1 MPTHAQNPFAQ
12 LSTTLLLAIFQY
24 TCNYQPV
31 SLPLHSSHPRHVLN
45 SVCKGWYD
53 VVRSTGALWNQIH
66 FRANSGEAHQPHP
79 LLLQLEFCVKLSGS
93 NPLTITFDT
102 VFDGWAFSFV
112 DLVIVQHVHHIQN
125 LKCMVQ
131 GNNEIKKFLTIEE
144 GRFSIL
150 ESLDICFVNELLR
163 QISYFPLEDC
173 LKFTTL
179 RTAPCL
185 RHATFHLVNG
195 LHPIDLHLPLGQLST
210 LDLGT
215 VAMPPD
221 VFIKILHAATW
232 RLEDANFYVRFSKPM
247 YPRLTLSKRRV
258 TMHALRMLRLRLH
271 SPSQDTR
278 LFSLLRLPAL
288 QKLYIEMYDYSS
300 YQDWDLA
307 MYTKLLGASNKKLRE
322 LYLDDYP
329 PHGSKNNSFVVRRR
343 YHKTTHQV
351 LAKFFRAISN
361 VENLH
366 LPVGLDIDAATL
378 DKMGSYT
385 LLPKLSSLELG
396 SVYGWPILV
405 MARRRLQLFID
416 ASRAAAQAEYEPGP
430 ARRPVIAFHPLTS
443 IHVLIPQS
451 WSVAE
456 KRALVQ
462 EAQAL
467 GLFKITCAVQSTSTL
482 PLPVV
487 DLKDVMRARLLQ
499 LAQMGAGPTT
509 QGEFDFS

>member
-1 MPTHAQNPFAQ
+1 MPAHAQNPFAQ
-12 LSTTLLLAIFQY
+12 LSTTVLLAIFY
-24 TCNYQPV
+24 SACDYQPV
-31 SLPLHSSHPRHVLN
+31 SLPLHSSHPRHVLS

-53 VVRSTGALWNQIH
+53 VVRSTGALWDKIH
-66 FRANSGEAHQPHP
+66 FGASAGDAHQPHP
-79 LLLQLEFCVKLSGS
+79 LLLQLEFCANLSGS

-112 DLVIVQHVHHIQN
+112 DLVIIPHVHHIQN

-131 GNNEIKKFLTIEE
+131 GNNEIKKFLTIGES
-144 GRFSIL
+144 RFSIL

-163 QISYFPLEDC
+163 QILYFLLEDC

-179 RTAPCL
+179 LTAPCL

-195 LHPIDLHLPLGQLST
+195 LHPIDLHLPWGQLST

-221 VFIKILHAATW
+221 IFIKILHAATW

-247 YPRLTLSKRRV
+247 HPRLTLSKRRV
-258 TMHALRMLRLRLH
+258 TMHALRMWRLRLH

-300 YQDWDLA
+300 YQDWDLP
-307 MYTKLLGASNKKLRE
+307 MYTKLLGASNKTLRE
-322 LYLDDYP
+322 LYMDDYP
-329 PHGSKNNSFVVRRR
+329 PHGSKNNSFVVRYR
-343 YHKTTHQV
+343 YRKITHQV
-351 LAKFFRAISN
+351 LAKFFRVISN

-378 DKMGSYT
+378 NKMASYT
-385 LLPKLSSLELG
+385 LLPKLSSLEL
-396 SVYGWPILV
+396 SSLHGWPILA

-416 ASRAAAQAEYEPGP
+416 ASRAAEQAEFEPGP
-430 ARRPVIAFHPLTS
+430 ARRPVIAFRPPTS
-443 IHVLIPQS
+443 IHVLIPRR

-456 KRALVQ
+456 KRALIQ

-467 GLFKITCAVQSTSTL
+467 GLLGIACAVQSTSAL

-487 DLKDVMRARLLQ
+487 DLRDVMRARLLQ
-499 LAQMGAGPTT
+499 LARIEGVPTT
-509 QGEFDFS
+509 QRDFDF